1 MQFITGERKEKT
13 MTSERNKKN
22 DEMEIKRLIEGYVEA
37 FRAKDI
43 DGIMSIYAPEV
54 VTFDVVPP
62 LQYVGADAMRKR
74 WEEAFSSLPG
84 SIGYEIADLSM
95 TVGEDMAFTHSF
107 NRTSATLP
115 TGRPIDVW
123 VRWTAGFRKIGGQW
137 LLVHDQISVPV
148 DLQTGRAV
156 LDLKP

>member
-1 MQFITGERKEKT
+1 
-13 MTSERNKKN
+13 MTSEENKKN
-22 DEMEIKRLIEGYVEA
+22 DEIEIKRLIEGYVEA
-37 FRAKDI
+37 FRTKDI
-43 DGIMSIYAPEV
+43 DGIMSMYAPEV

-84 SIGYEIADLSM
+84 PIGYEMADLSI

-115 TGRPIDVW
+115 TGQKIGVW
-123 VRWTAGFRKIGGQW
+123 VRWTGCFRKIGGKW

>member
-1 MQFITGERKEKT
+1 
-13 MTSERNKKN
+13 MTSEENKKN
-22 DEMEIKRLIEGYVEA
+22 DEIEIKRLIEGYAKA

-43 DGIMSIYAPEV
+43 DGIMSMYAPEI

-84 SIGYEIADLSM
+84 PIGYEIADLSI

-107 NRTSATLP
+107 NRASATLP
-115 TGRPIDVW
+115 TGQKIGVW
-123 VRWTAGFRKIGGQW
+123 VRWTACWRKIGDKW

>member
-1 MQFITGERKEKT
+1 VS
-13 MTSERNKKN
+13 SEDNKNN
-22 DEMEIKRLIEGYVEA
+22 DEIAIKRVIEGYVEA
-37 FRAKDI
+37 FRTKDL
-43 DGIMSIYAPEV
+43 DGIMSMYAPEV

-74 WEEAFSSLPG
+74 WEEAFSEFSGP
-84 SIGYEIADLSM
+84 IGYEIAELSM

-115 TGRPIDVW
+115 TGQQIRVW
-123 VRWTAGFRKIGGQW
+123 VRWTACWRKIGGKW
-137 LLVHDQISVPV
+137 LLVHDHISVPV
-148 DLQTGRAV
+148 DVQTGRAV

>member
-1 MQFITGERKEKT
+1 
-13 MTSERNKKN
+13 MTSEENKNN
-22 DEMEIKRLIEGYVEA
+22 DEIAIKRLIEGYVEA
-37 FRAKDI
+37 FRTKDI
-43 DGIMSIYAPEV
+43 DGIMSMYAPEV

-84 SIGYEIADLSM
+84 PLGYEIADLDI
-95 TVGEDMAFTHSF
+95 TVGDDVAFTRSL
-107 NRTSATLP
+107 NRSSATLN
-115 TGRPIDVW
+115 TGQKTDFW
-123 VRWTAGFRKIGGQW
+123 LRWTTCLRKIGGKW

-148 DLQTGRAV
+148 DVQTGRAV